1 MFKVLVDFPSAEDEV
16 QILLS
21 HGQRSQMTSFN
32 TLGIQPVVPAERLS
46 KLRGDLQSV
55 LIQEDVAG
63 YVIALI
69 RATREDPSLAY
80 GASTRAATALVQ
92 AARVWAAF
100 DGRDF
105 ALPDDIKYL
114 LIPALRHRVILS
126 PTAEIEGRTTDE
138 VLESILAAVP
148 APR

>member
-1 MFKVLVDFPSAEDEV
+1 M
-16 QILLS
+16 IL
-21 HGQRSQMTSFN
+21 
-32 TLGIQPVVPAERLS
+32 
-46 KLRGDLQSV
+46 V
-55 LIQEDVAG
+55 LIQEDVAE
-63 YVIALI
+63 YVIKLI
-69 RATREDPSLAY
+69 RATREDPSLSY

-105 ALPDDIKYL
+105 VLPDDIKHL
-114 LIPALRHRVILS
+114 LIPALRHRVMLS

-138 VLESILAAVP
+138 VLDSILAAVP